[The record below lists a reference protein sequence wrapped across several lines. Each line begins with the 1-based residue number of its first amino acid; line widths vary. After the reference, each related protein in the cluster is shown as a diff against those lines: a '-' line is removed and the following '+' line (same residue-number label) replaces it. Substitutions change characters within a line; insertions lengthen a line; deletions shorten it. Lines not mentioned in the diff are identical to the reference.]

1 MEHCKRLWRL
11 STVIL
16 FLPLG
21 ISYLYASTTSKNP
34 GPLDPASVKNED
46 DTSPRSVSLK
56 VDDEAKVDV
65 LKLCLRNIFSTNR
78 KSQLK
83 SSHAASAFKFASWL
97 LRSLLK
103 SV

>member
-1 MEHCKRLWRL
+1 MEHCKTLWRL

-65 LKLCLRNIFSTNR
+65 LKLRLSSKHLFHSSQKPTR
-78 KSQLK
+78 KL
-83 SSHAASAFKFASWL
+83 AASAFKFASWL
-97 LRSLLK
+97 FRSLLK